1 MTDFPY
7 RTALIVGA
15 GAGISASLARRFT
28 ALGVKTG
35 LAARDIGKLGSLV
48 AETGAIAFAADA
60 SDAGSVAA
68 LFEEAMKR
76 IGAPEIVVYNAG
88 ARVLGSLA
96 EVDPAAVER
105 ALAVTA
111 FGAFLVA
118 QQAAKRMVPHG
129 RGAILF
135 TGATAGVKGFA
146 NSAAFAMGKFA
157 LRGLAQSAAR
167 ELGPK
172 GIHVAHFVIDGGV
185 RAAHRPDPA
194 DRPDSLLDP
203 DAIAQTYVDVLR
215 QPRSAWSHEVELRP
229 WVERF

>member
-1 MTDFPY
+1 MSDFPY
-7 RTALIVGA
+7 RAALIVGV
-15 GAGISASLARRFT
+15 GAGISASLARRLS
-28 ALGVKTG
+28 ALGVKVG
-35 LAARDIGKLGSLV
+35 LAARDVAKLAPLA
-48 AETGAIAFAADA
+48 AETGAALFAADA
-60 SDAGSVAA
+60 SQAASVAA
-68 LFEEAMKR
+68 LFEAATQK
-76 IGAPEIVVYNAG
+76 IGEPDIVVYNAS
-88 ARVLGSLA
+88 ARAHGPLA
-96 EVDPAAVER
+96 EIDPAAVER
-105 ALAVTA
+105 SLGVTA

-118 QQAAKRMVPHG
+118 QQAAKRMAPRG
-129 RGAILF
+129 RGAILL

-185 RAAHRPDPA
+185 RAAHRLEPA
-194 DRPDSLLDP
+194 DRPDSMLDP

-215 QPRSAWSHEVELRP
+215 QPRSAWSLEVELRP

>member
-60 SDAGSVAA
+60 SDVGSVAA

-88 ARVLGSLA
+88 ARVLG
-96 EVDPAAVER
+96 
-105 ALAVTA
+105 
-111 FGAFLVA
+111 
-118 QQAAKRMVPHG
+118 
-129 RGAILF
+129 
-135 TGATAGVKGFA
+135 
-146 NSAAFAMGKFA
+146 
-157 LRGLAQSAAR
+157 
-167 ELGPK
+167 
-172 GIHVAHFVIDGGV
+172 
-185 RAAHRPDPA
+185 
-194 DRPDSLLDP
+194 
-203 DAIAQTYVDVLR
+203 
-215 QPRSAWSHEVELRP
+215 
-229 WVERF
+229 